1 MRIEKL
7 KPARIAA
14 GCGPDGLLASNGAVS
29 KRDLYG
35 SFNQIRIAD
44 PHATR
49 YRARK
54 IVASAV
60 FFRWSLMI
68 KWAFKLFASFDGSR

>member
-35 SFNQIRIAD
+35 SFNQIRMAD
-44 PHATR
+44 PRATR
-49 YRARK
+49 Y
-54 IVASAV
+54 
-60 FFRWSLMI
+60 
-68 KWAFKLFASFDGSR
+68 